1 MAADGDPVHIDAEAG
16 TMEALVEA
24 GAWAARACAK
34 PALAGNHL
42 GHGRELF
49 GLMRR
54 QVGAA
59 EQGACS
65 LFVDED
71 GE

>member
-1 MAADGDPVHIDAEAG
+1 MPMRQPETGAG
-16 TMEALVEA
+16 GRA
-24 GAWAARACAK
+24 GRVRSQGRA
-34 PALAGNHL
+34 

-49 GLMRR
+49 AVMRR
-54 QVGAA
+54 QVGSA

-71 GE
+71 VLDNLGNAA